1 MNSIGD
7 KKYCNND
14 NTNKN
19 NNNNNNNSDNLINNV
34 IEIVLIRS
42 NILEKW

>member
-42 NILEKW
+42 CILEKW